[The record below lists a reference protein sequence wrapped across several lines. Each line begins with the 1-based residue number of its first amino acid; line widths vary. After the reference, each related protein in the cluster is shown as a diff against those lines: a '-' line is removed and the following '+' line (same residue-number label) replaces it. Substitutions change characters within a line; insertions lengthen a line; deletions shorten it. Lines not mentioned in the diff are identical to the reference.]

1 MDLLIIILILLVILL
16 LILFNLSNKKELF
29 ELNQKKLAL
38 CFLINEQINN
48 EDLWYE
54 WLKNID
60 KDKYNIYIHYKKD
73 KPLKYFDKY
82 KIKENVETCW
92 GCLGLVLA
100 QNALLREALK
110 DADNK
115 HFIWLS
121 DSCVPV
127 KTFNHVYNYLDVNKS
142 YFNMAP
148 DKAVFPRAETALKY
162 IKREN
167 LKKAAMPAIINRK
180 HAQLFAD
187 NDDNIKI
194 WFKNV
199 GIPDE
204 IAYISLIHHNN
215 LQNEL
220 ITTPNIAVG
229 AIIISQW
236 EDMSNYKNFPESIK
250 TKTTPCEY
258 KYICNDEIDYFVNS
272 NSLFARKF
280 IKNCEGLDYLK
291 KSIISF

>member
-1 MDLLIIILILLVILL
+1 MILLVIIFCFLLILLVAIL
-16 LILFNLSNKKELF
+16 INEEKFEQNIQNKK
-29 ELNQKKLAL
+29 KIAL
-38 CFLINEQINN
+38 CFLINETINN

-54 WLKNID
+54 WLKNVD
-60 KDKYNIYIHYKKD
+60 KDKYNIYIHYKKN
-73 KPLKYFDKY
+73 KKLNYFDEY
-82 KIKENVETCW
+82 KIKENIETCW
-92 GCLGLVLA
+92 GCLGIVLA
-100 QNALLREALK
+100 QNALLKEALK
-110 DADNK
+110 DSNNK

-121 DSCVPV
+121 DACVPL
-127 KTFNHVYNYLDVNKS
+127 KTFEYVYNYLDIDKS

-148 DKAVFPRAETALKY
+148 DEAVFPRAETALKY

-180 HAQLFAD
+180 HAQLFVD
-187 NDDNIKI
+187 NDDNIKL

-204 IAYISLIHHNN
+204 IAYISLIHHYN

-220 ITTPNIAVG
+220 ITTPNIASG

-236 EDMSNYKNFPESIK
+236 TDMSNYKDFSESIK
-250 TKTTPCEY
+250 IKKSPCEY
-258 KYICNDEIDYFVNS
+258 KYICSNEVDYFVKS

-280 IKNCEGLDYLK
+280 VKNCEGLDYLK
-291 KSIISF
+291 KFII